1 MSKRTEIRVPDIG
14 DFDKVPV
21 IEVLVAEGDSIEA
34 EQSLVTLESDK
45 ATMEVPSPAAGKLV
59 RLAVSEGDEVS
70 EGDVIGEMELADD
83 SGSESADEA
92 EQDAEGAGNEANGGS
107 SDRSGNEAGDASAEE
122 SGNGSGNDSGH
133 DSANDSAEGSTD
145 EVSETIDIRVPD
157 IGDFDKV
164 PVIEVLVEK
173 GDTVEAEQSL
183 LTLESDKATMD
194 IPAPKAGTLVELD
207 VGVGDEVSEGD
218 VIGRMKVSRSSGGEE
233 GSGSE
238 REEAS
243 DDSTKSEA
251 SRSDESK
258 SKESNGSKS
267 SGSGAS
273 SEASATGSSGDDE
286 LKPPPVP
293 FAEMNR
299 DPSSIPHAS
308 PAVRKLARELGVELA
323 GVKGS
328 GAHGR
333 ITESDLK
340 QHVKSA
346 MQGDGGRAAASSG
359 GGLAVADAP
368 KVDFAKFGEVEE
380 KPLSRIQKISG
391 PNLHRNWVSI
401 PHVTQ
406 FDEADITEMDAF
418 RKASK
423 ADAEEAGT
431 KMTPLVFLIKAVVAG
446 LQKYPKFNTSLS
458 ADGQSLV
465 WKKYFHVGV
474 AVDTPN
480 GLMVPVIRDADRKS
494 LLDLA
499 HDLTD
504 LSGKARDGKLSRDE
518 MTGGCFSISSLG
530 GIGGTA
536 FTPIINA
543 PEVAILGVSKAE
555 TKPVWNGESFEP
567 RLMLPLS
574 LSYDHRVIDGAD
586 AARFTRYLAHV
597 LGDIRRLML

>member
-1 MSKRTEIRVPDIG
+1 MGKKTEIRVPDIG

-59 RLAVSEGDEVS
+59 KLSVSEGDEVC
-70 EGDVIGEMELADD
+70 EGDVIGEMELDD
-83 SGSESADEA
+83 DGSGEDTGGNGDSSDSSTRDR
-92 EQDAEGAGNEANGGS
+92 DAEEADSAPSGASGDGS
-107 SDRSGNEAGDASAEE
+107 KDGSKGDGDADGSA
-122 SGNGSGNDSGH
+122 GG
-133 DSANDSAEGSTD
+133 T
-145 EVSETIDIRVPD
+145 SETIDIRVPD

-173 GDTVEAEQSL
+173 GDSVEAEQSL

-194 IPAPKAGTLVELD
+194 IPAPEAGTLVELD

-218 VIGRMKVSRSSGGEE
+218 VIGRMKVARAAQDEE
-233 GSGSE
+233 SEPPSDQGSGDESTSK
-238 REEAS
+238 ASGS
-243 DDSTKSEA
+243 DDSKST
-251 SRSDESK
+251 
-258 SKESNGSKS
+258 GSTM
-267 SGSGAS
+267 SGKPSSGAS
-273 SEASATGSSGDDE
+273 GPSDDE

-293 FAEMNR
+293 FAEMGR

-308 PAVRKLARELGVELA
+308 PAVRKLARELGVDLA

-359 GGLAVADAP
+359 SGLAVADAP

-555 TKPVWNGESFEP
+555 TKPVWKGEGFEP

-586 AARFTRYLAHV
+586 AARFTQYLAHV